1 MEEFN
6 EKHVRLFYRL
16 LDHSNETELRF
27 LKRGTYSSYKFIKNE
42 DEFVEACKKWNG
54 KKNIYT
60 VIRERDP
67 ELRKCAT
74 AYDIVGFETILID
87 IDPVRMAE
95 IPSNEKELK
104 NAIKV
109 AKIIADW
116 FVLQKFKKPY
126 IAMTGNG
133 ACLYFS
139 VPYYEIKDENRND
152 VSFMFEQFETKLREL
167 FKKELKKYNCRIDN
181 MYDFSRIAKVIGT
194 MSVKGENTAERP
206 WRLSYWIEEPYKRKA
221 DRKLLNA
228 IINRNLIDSQV
239 NKSPG
244 ASVSRKFTTEPN
256 QTSATN
262 QLQPVWLMQ
271 PIPYFGEELQ
281 GNWIYE
287 QKIDGWRLEIIKD
300 SNDVKFWGR
309 RLERNPN
316 WTEKLK
322 AIPKDSLKDIPEG
335 TVLDA
340 ELYTDRGR
348 RFVPSLF
355 TYNQKAKPIVFIF
368 DVIFYKGNFTGN
380 LPLKERKEI
389 LQSMKFK
396 KPFYIIKFKK
406 VKNLEEHLREAVSKG
421 FEGIVIKEL
430 NSPYVTGENSPM
442 VTQYWR
448 KIKP

>member
-27 LKRGTYSSYKFIKNE
+27 LKRGTYSSYKFTKNE

-67 ELRKCAT
+67 KIRKCAT
-74 AYDIVGFETILID
+74 AYDIVGFKTILID
-87 IDPVRMAE
+87 IDPVRMVE
-95 IPSNEKELK
+95 IPSDEKEVK

-139 VPYYEIKDENRND
+139 VPYYEIKDENRNE
-152 VSFMFEQFETKLREL
+152 VSYMFEQFETKLREL

-181 MYDFSRIAKVIGT
+181 MYDLPRIAKVIGT
-194 MSVKGENTAERP
+194 MSVKGENTTKRP
-206 WRLSYWIEEPYKRKA
+206 WRLSYWIEEPYERRV
-221 DRKLLNA
+221 DRKLLNVILNR
-228 IINRNLIDSQV
+228 IINGSTGNLSEI
-239 NKSPG
+239 
-244 ASVSRKFTTEPN
+244 SVSKKFTTRTWQLAN
-256 QTSATN
+256 TN
-262 QLQPVWLMQ
+262 QLKPVWLMQ

-281 GNWIYE
+281 GDWIYE
-287 QKIDGWRLEIIKD
+287 PKVDGWRLEIIKG
-300 SNDVKFWGR
+300 SKNVKFFGR

-316 WTEKLK
+316 WTDKLK
-322 AIPKDSLKDIPEG
+322 AIPKESLKDVTEG
-335 TVLDA
+335 TILDA

-348 RFVPSLF
+348 RFVPSIF
-355 TYNQKAKPIVFIF
+355 TNNPKAKPTVFIF
-368 DVIFYKGNFTGN
+368 DVIFYKGSFTGN

-389 LQSMKFK
+389 LKSMKFK

-406 VKNLEEHLREAVSKG
+406 VTNLEEHLRDAIKKG

-430 NSPYVTGENSPM
+430 NSPYIIGKDSPM
-442 VTQYWR
+442 ATQYWR